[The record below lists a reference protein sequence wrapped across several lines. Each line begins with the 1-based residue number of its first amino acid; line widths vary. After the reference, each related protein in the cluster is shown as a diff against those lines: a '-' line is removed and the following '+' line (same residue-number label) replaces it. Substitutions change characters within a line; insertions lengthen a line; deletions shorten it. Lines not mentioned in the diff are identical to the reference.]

1 MADDNYRL
9 TAQAL
14 MLREQAPTLKV
25 RGVDLQRY
33 ADQLIARYRNPA
45 LRHRT
50 ADCDGW

>member
-9 TAQAL
+9 TAQVL

-25 RGVDLQRY
+25 QVDLQRY

-50 ADCDGW
+50 GR